1 MLMPV
6 LRLVLVAAC
15 GGFASYWDVR
25 THTIPDIAWVGGLLG
40 AALLALLG
48 GPAARCSALAGAT
61 TPAVA
66 LGPGLLIRRGGRP
79 LVPVADWCLATAL
92 GGLAGLA
99 APWALGLVA
108 LGGFLYALMCL
119 ARGITADGSPR
130 EALRA
135 APPYAPVLAGAF
147 LVATAFPMLR

>member
-1 MLMPV
+1 MLL
-6 LRLVLVAAC
+6 LRPTLICAC
-15 GGFASYWDVR
+15 GGFAAYWDLR
-25 THTIPDIAWVGGLLG
+25 THTIPDVAWVGGLLA

-48 GPAARCSALAGAT
+48 GPTARYSALAGAAT
-61 TPAVA
+61 AAVA

-119 ARGITADGSPR
+119 ARGITAGQSAG